1 MHEMSYAV
9 RIADIALRAANA
21 NPPGSASADNRPAG
35 GLNPKDGS
43 SENRIL
49 AVHVS
54 CGEMLAIVPSLLET
68 AFRECVKG
76 TIAENAVLIVKTIP
90 VRIRCA
96 SCGREIDPHGP
107 EGYVPAARTAARRPS
122 GSSMEENFL
131 SIKLKRRS
139 KKFLRRN
146 FHGSRKNHPS

>member
-9 RIADIALRAANA
+9 RIADIALRAAN
-21 NPPGSASADNRPAG
+21 
-35 GLNPKDGS
+35 
-43 SENRIL
+43 ENRIL

-76 TIAENAVLIVKTIP
+76 TIAEHAELIVNTKP

-107 EGYVPAARTAARRPS
+107 DGYVARCPDCGSAA
-122 GSSMEENFL
+122 
-131 SIKLKRRS
+131 
-139 KKFLRRN
+139 LRIEQGRE
-146 FHGSRKNHPS
+146 FIVDKIETQE

>member
-90 VRIRCA
+90 VRIRFA

-107 EGYVPAARTAARRPS
+107 EGYVARCPDCGSAALRIEHGR
-122 GSSMEENFL
+122 EFL
-131 SIKLKRRS
+131 VDKIETQE
-139 KKFLRRN
+139 
-146 FHGSRKNHPS
+146 

>member
-68 AFRECVKG
+68 AFPR
-76 TIAENAVLIVKTIP
+76 
-90 VRIRCA
+90 VR
-96 SCGREIDPHGP
+96 
-107 EGYVPAARTAARRPS
+107 EGYDCGKCSA
-122 GSSMEENFL
+122 
-131 SIKLKRRS
+131 
-139 KKFLRRN
+139 
-146 FHGSRKNHPS
+146 HRKNNPRQDPLCILRQGN